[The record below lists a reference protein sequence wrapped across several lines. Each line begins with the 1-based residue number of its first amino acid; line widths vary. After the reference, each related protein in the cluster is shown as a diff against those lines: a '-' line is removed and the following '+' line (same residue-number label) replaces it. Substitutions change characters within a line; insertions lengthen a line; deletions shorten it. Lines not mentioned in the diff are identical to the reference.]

1 MAALFG
7 FGAVPVD
14 VEIRLANEQDRKQV
28 ESSKATGVAVDGKE
42 AAAASTAKDKDGK
55 KEFCPVYYDGE
66 SVAGQ
71 VRKQTCVQRIQL
83 KSSDP
88 FSGRC
93 TIKRRQ
99 EAATRW
105 HQA

>member
-1 MAALFG
+1 MASLFG

-42 AAAASTAKDKDGK
+42 VVAAAAKDGKDGAK

-71 VRKQTCVQRIQL
+71 VSRRKGLEVL
-83 KSSDP
+83 
-88 FSGRC
+88 G
-93 TIKRRQ
+93 
-99 EAATRW
+99 AA
-105 HQA
+105 